1 MRIVTRNADNVV
13 VMYSDGG
20 KPEAAADQTAH
31 DLTEAQAEAFR
42 AVLAQPNGGVTFDGT
57 AIIALPAPP
66 PPKPVVS
73 ASPAQFREELMDMG
87 KMDAVQALIAQQDAK
102 TQSRFEYATEFRSD
116 SPLLLTLAAHPSIGM
131 SEQDV
136 FDAIARASSRDIGS

>member
-31 DLTEAQAEAFR
+31 DLTEAQAEACR

-57 AIIALPAPP
+57 IFTALPEPP
-66 PPKPVVS
+66 PPP
-73 ASPAQFREELMDMG
+73 PPTPEQR
-87 KMDAVQALIAQQDAK
+87 
-102 TQSRFEYATEFRSD
+102 
-116 SPLLLTLAAHPSIGM
+116 LAAAGLTVA
-131 SEQDV
+131 DLK
-136 FDAIARASSRDIGS
+136 ALLGLA